1 MFKLVST
8 LVRSLP
14 STSSLTVTPKARL
27 LSVSSSALFRRPLD
41 LDDDH
46 IESMSLREESAS
58 SSAPRG
64 EGEMFPSVMEDGRK
78 ERSVNTVTL
87 LGRVGME
94 PVMRGTE
101 ESPVTTFSLATNTH
115 WRSGTEW
122 REKTDWHNIVIFK
135 PYLRENAF
143 NNITKGTRLHVTGKL
158 TYGKYVDRNGVERQT
173 TSVVCEDF
181 IFLSKKS
188 SAY

>member
-1 MFKLVST
+1 MGIHRHGHSWHSRAF
-8 LVRSLP
+8 
-14 STSSLTVTPKARL
+14 
-27 LSVSSSALFRRPLD
+27 
-41 LDDDH
+41 
-46 IESMSLREESAS
+46 MS
-58 SSAPRG
+58 
-64 EGEMFPSVMEDGRK
+64 
-78 ERSVNTVTL
+78 
-87 LGRVGME
+87 
-94 PVMRGTE
+94 
-101 ESPVTTFSLATNTH
+101 FSLATNTH